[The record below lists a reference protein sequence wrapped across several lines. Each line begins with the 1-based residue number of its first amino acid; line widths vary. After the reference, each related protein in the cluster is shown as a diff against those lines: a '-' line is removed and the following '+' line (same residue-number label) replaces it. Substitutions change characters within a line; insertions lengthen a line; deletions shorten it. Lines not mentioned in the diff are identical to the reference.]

1 MRQSL
6 AKCLRKHGH
15 YKRTNTVCGGRL
27 NGGDSEILMLLL
39 LSKLAKTW
47 VADEALRFLR
57 GTQHGE
63 RLQR

>member
-6 AKCLRKHGH
+6 AKCLRKHGNNQ
-15 YKRTNTVCGGRL
+15 RTNTVCGGRL

-47 VADEALRFLR
+47 VADEAISFLR
-57 GTQHGE
+57 GTQHRE
-63 RLQR
+63 RLER